1 MCKTQGSKYSHHSLV
16 EDELLNFIPIFRYQW
31 TCHGCQDTPFLLLS
45 FRAERQNGIDRPTYV
60 VKILSTWEKKNVY
73 FPIKNIYIGTILT
86 RLILLRATEMNDK
99 LKSITVWKISLT
111 PLFISAFPCYT

>member
-1 MCKTQGSKYSHHSLV
+1 MLCVMCKTQGNKYSHHSLV

-73 FPIKNIYIGTILT
+73 FPHKEHLYWNHFNQANPFAG
-86 RLILLRATEMNDK
+86 D
-99 LKSITVWKISLT
+99 
-111 PLFISAFPCYT
+111 